1 MLAALVVA
9 KLFHA
14 DVAEKLKDYFEF
26 FGTLDARLFEKLTE
40 HFSVG
45 EVAPMW
51 VGSDAVASALNLPGA
66 MVAEQTA
73 TGMVNEA
80 LFSDLSVNLA
90 NALTKG
96 VAFAFVFLGAM
107 LALLIIGVVTSAISE
122 LPLLKQANRLA
133 GLLLGVV
140 LGVLNV
146 WILIT
151 VMTFMIPFMKSTWM
165 IDAINGSALGIEFY
179 NHNVLLYLLYYLVK
193 S

>member
-1 MLAALVVA
+1 
-9 KLFHA
+9 
-14 DVAEKLKDYFEF
+14 
-26 FGTLDARLFEKLTE
+26 
-40 HFSVG
+40 
-45 EVAPMW
+45 
-51 VGSDAVASALNLPGA
+51 VASALNLPGA